1 MRITGSVFIL
11 ILAGITLTLPAV
23 AAAAAP
29 APAPAP
35 AADVR
40 TTTTAQNPHDP
51 ATPTIQVYSRETIV
65 DVTVTDANGKPVT
78 GLQQSDFTIEEN
90 GKPQPIRSFK
100 EFGDEPPPP
109 AHDLPKLPPGVYTNY
124 QAAPATG
131 PVNILLLDGFH
142 SSFQLMVY
150 EKQAVREY
158 LDKMPEGTQIAIFWL
173 SDSGLHLL
181 QGFTSDHTQL
191 VRAMNAQIFGG
202 SNVDPWTRQW
212 YTIDAFKQLSLYV
225 AGVKGRKNLLWFTP
239 GMPVFLTRDGGYGWH
254 NGDMGV
260 VHRLMDA
267 YELLSAQQVA
277 IYPIDPR
284 GPAHMGMSTLL
295 AEEVAEQSGGL
306 ALYNNNDIASLI
318 TKAIDHGSRFY
329 TLSYVPPNRKDD
341 GHFHHIKIL
350 VDRPGVHLVYRNGY
364 NAEQVARL
372 PPSSGPAGMK
382 AAIEGNAPP
391 ATQLLFDAMVNA
403 DPPTAQPIAQ
413 SANPHPTRKELA
425 ALAKKPVHVN
435 VMFVMPQSQIAF
447 EDGPEGTHNGSV
459 EFDVAAYDNNRKL
472 VGLTSQT
479 MKLPLTADEYQDF
492 IKAPFRFY
500 QQLDLPPGS
509 LTVRLGVLD
518 SVSNKVGTLEIPVT
532 LTNDPA
538 QQATATP
545 NDTPCP
551 PRCALPTPPPATPT
565 PR

>member
-1 MRITGSVFIL
+1 MRITGSVFTL
-11 ILAGITLTLPAV
+11 ILAGITLPLNAI
-23 AAAAAP
+23 AA
-29 APAPAP
+29 AP
-35 AADVR
+35 AADVK
-40 TTTTAQNPHDP
+40 TTTTVQNPHEP

-142 SSFQLMVY
+142 SNFQLMVY
-150 EKQAVREY
+150 EKQAILDY
-158 LDKMPEGTQIAIFWL
+158 LDKMPEGTQVAIFWL
-173 SDSGLHLL
+173 SDSGLHLI

-191 VRAMNAQIFGG
+191 VRAMHTQLFGG

-254 NGDMGV
+254 NGDMGI

-284 GPAHMGMSTLL
+284 GPAPMGTSTLL

-306 ALYNNNDIASLI
+306 ALYNNNDITSLI
-318 TKAIDHGSRFY
+318 TKAINHGSRYY

-350 VDRPGVHLVYRNGY
+350 VDRPDVHLVYRNGY

-391 ATQLLFDAMVNA
+391 ATELLFDVEVRAEVVPI
-403 DPPTAQPIAQ
+403 PPAAQ
-413 SANPHPTRKELA
+413 H
-425 ALAKKPVHVN
+425 ALPGHKAPAKPAIRHR
-435 VMFVMPQSQIAF
+435 VMFVIPQSQIAF
-447 EDGPEGTHNGSV
+447 EDNPDGTHNGSL

-472 VGLTSQT
+472 VGLASQT
-479 MKLPLTADEYQDF
+479 MKLPLTAEEYQDF
-492 IKAPFRFY
+492 VKTPFRFL
-500 QQLDLPPGS
+500 QQVDLPPGP
-509 LTVRLGVLD
+509 LTLRVGILD
-518 SVSNKVGTLEIPVT
+518 GISKKVGTLEIPLLVPK
-532 LTNDPA
+532 DP
-538 QQATATP
+538 QQLANQPTV